1 MNSATWWIWS
11 VALAVAALRGGENL
25 IVIITILIFIFV
37 VAKRGTESLWG
48 NSFKFALRL
57 ALFAVV
63 VRFIFAV
70 IIGTYLPGN
79 VVFTLPQLQM
89 PEWLAGVRIGGEVT
103 EQRLLSVLDE
113 SLTFALI
120 VIAFGAAS
128 SLSSPIQIIKMM
140 SSRLYLFGVT
150 LIIAVSVLPQ
160 ILASYQRI
168 KMARKFRGEEKIS
181 LRNFNKVLTPVLEE
195 SLERAIDLSA
205 AMESRGFGYSKKPTS
220 YRVESFTLLDY
231 FVIALTIYLV
241 IFLPTL
247 ISTVGSLLLLPI
259 FTIFACVPLF
269 LTKPTVV
276 NT

>member
-11 VALAVAALRGGENL
+11 IALAAAALRGGENL
-25 IVIITILIFIFV
+25 IVMITILIFIFV
-37 VAKRGTESLWG
+37 VAKRGTDTLWG
-48 NSFKFALRL
+48 NSFKFALQL
-57 ALFAVV
+57 ALLAVV

-120 VIAFGAAS
+120 VIAFGAAT

-220 YRVESFTLLDY
+220 YRVESFTRLDY

-247 ISTVGSLLLLPI
+247 ISTLGFLLLLPI

-269 LTKPTVV
+269 LTKPIVV
-276 NT
+276 KT

>member
-11 VALAVAALRGGENL
+11 ISLTAAALRGGENL
-25 IVIITILIFIFV
+25 ILIITILIIIFI
-37 VAKRGTESLWG
+37 VAKRGTDTLWG
-48 NSFKFALRL
+48 RSFNFALQI
-57 ALFAVV
+57 AISAMVI
-63 VRFIFAV
+63 RFIFAV

-89 PEWLAGVRIGGEVT
+89 PQWLAGVRIGGEVT

-120 VIAFGAAS
+120 VIAFGAATA
-128 SLSSPIQIIKMM
+128 LSSPIQIIKMM
-140 SSRLYLFGVT
+140 SKRLYLFGVT
-150 LIIAVSVLPQ
+150 LIIAFSVLPQ
-160 ILASYQRI
+160 ILASYQRV
-168 KMARKFRGEEKIS
+168 KMARKFRGEAKIN

-220 YRVESFTLLDY
+220 YRAESFTFVDY
-231 FVIALTIYLV
+231 LVVALSIYLL

-247 ISTVGSLLLLPI
+247 ISTVGFSLVIPI
-259 FTIFACVPLF
+259 FTLFAMVPLL
-269 LTKPTVV
+269 LTKPMAVKI
-276 NT
+276 

>member
-11 VALAVAALRGGENL
+11 IALAAAALRGGENL
-25 IVIITILIFIFV
+25 IVMITILIFIFV
-37 VAKRGTESLWG
+37 VAKRGTDTLWG
-48 NSFKFALRL
+48 NSFKFALQL
-57 ALFAVV
+57 ALLAVV

-120 VIAFGAAS
+120 VIAFGAAT

-220 YRVESFTLLDY
+220 YRVERFTRLDY

-247 ISTVGSLLLLPI
+247 ISTLGFLLLLPI
-259 FTIFACVPLF
+259 FSIFACVPLF
-269 LTKPTVV
+269 LTKPRVV